1 MHDARDELQQLLV
14 GYVKAVGTHQ
24 VKRNEPV
31 VLVQVVDGERGIDL
45 HDAALDPAAQVVA
58 GCRDGVAVQRDPNAH
73 LALDVVLDGVQDL
86 VVLKRVALAGHLH
99 VGAGKLTT
107 GAVVVHHQVVC
118 AQDLR
123 IGHDLVADCLD
134 ELGVGR
140 LPQQRADGV
149 AH

>member
-1 MHDARDELQQLLV
+1 M
-14 GYVKAVGTHQ
+14 
-24 VKRNEPV
+24 
-31 VLVQVVDGERGIDL
+31 LVQVVDGERRIDL

-58 GCRDGVAVQRDPNAH
+58 GGGDGVAVQCDADAH
-73 LALDVVLDGVQDL
+73 LTLDVVLDGVQNL
-86 VVLKRVALAGHLH
+86 VVLKGIALAGHFH
-99 VGAGKLTT
+99 VGAGELTA

>member
-1 MHDARDELQQLLV
+1 MTQKAINYAEVLCEL
-14 GYVKAVGTHQ
+14 
-24 VKRNEPV
+24 N
-31 VLVQVVDGERGIDL
+31 I
-45 HDAALDPAAQVVA
+45 DAAELSD
-58 GCRDGVAVQRDPNAH
+58 
-73 LALDVVLDGVQDL
+73 
-86 VVLKRVALAGHLH
+86 
-99 VGAGKLTT
+99 
-107 GAVVVHHQVVC
+107 VHHQVVC